1 MRGIAVVS
9 GIIGLIATYTVGLNR
24 IVTKKEY
31 GIFIDSNLNRM
42 VVGGD
47 EIKIVYFSDLHMK
60 QYGRKNCRLLKKIKK
75 ENPNY
80 IFIGGDLITTYP
92 AAYCGVRNRYQWLDD
107 LKWFLLSLVEIAPT
121 YYVDGNHEENLMT
134 ALNGMYVDI
143 YRKYIEAIKTSGV
156 KILNNKHT
164 ELLEGIEVYGFLQ
177 PMELYK
183 KRKNV
188 PLSLQALEEKIGKAD
203 RNKFNILL
211 THDPKY
217 AEVYASWGAS
227 LILCG
232 HIHGGVIRFGQHGL
246 FSPAYTI
253 FPKYCYGKYSIG
265 KSTLIISSGL
275 NMHSIPIRW
284 FNPAEYVVVKLL

>member
-177 PMELYK
+177 PMELY
-183 KRKNV
+183 
-188 PLSLQALEEKIGKAD
+188 
-203 RNKFNILL
+203 NILL

-217 AEVYASWGAS
+217 AEVYASWGAN